1 MKRISYIIIL
11 CLIVTSCN
19 TLPKKDK
26 LYQSYTTLDLGVLG
40 LNKKG
45 IRKSQFQVIGVPE
58 YSEKIKL
65 STTLKSFNTS
75 NYKSYKEY
83 IKNTS
88 LQELI
93 EYNDSLEYVPNYVQ
107 LEIQDKVAI
116 VNTINANNEN
126 IRDYLLKNPELA
138 IITTLKVVGRKQ
150 FFQSVKKAN
159 AFYLQT
165 LNDKQQFLLM
175 YDGDKLLAKVSIAS
189 LQTFEYELS
198 SFCWNVSDRET
209 MKVVGIVSEGEKCKN
224 GLTRNPR
231 KQIIKKLNEYK
242 FY

>member
-1 MKRISYIIIL
+1 M
-11 CLIVTSCN
+11 IVTSCN

-26 LYQSYTTLDLGVLG
+26 LYQSYTTIDLGVLG

-58 YSEKIKL
+58 YSKKIKL
-65 STTLKSFNTS
+65 SATFKSFNIS

-88 LQELI
+88 QQQLA
-93 EYNDSLEYVPNYVQ
+93 EYSDSLDYISNYLQ
-107 LEIQDKVAI
+107 LEIQDKVAV
-116 VNTINANNEN
+116 VNTINDKNEN
-126 IRDYLLKNPELA
+126 IRNYLLKNPELTIVTKLKIVA
-138 IITTLKVVGRKQ
+138 IKQ
-150 FFQSVKKAN
+150 FYENVKKAN

-175 YDGDKLLAKVSIAS
+175 YDQDKLLAKISIAS

-198 SFCWNVSDRET
+198 SFCWSVSDRET
-209 MKVVGIVSEGEKCKN
+209 MKIIGIVSEGEKCKN

-231 KQIIKKLNEYK
+231 KQIIKNINKYK
-242 FY
+242 F